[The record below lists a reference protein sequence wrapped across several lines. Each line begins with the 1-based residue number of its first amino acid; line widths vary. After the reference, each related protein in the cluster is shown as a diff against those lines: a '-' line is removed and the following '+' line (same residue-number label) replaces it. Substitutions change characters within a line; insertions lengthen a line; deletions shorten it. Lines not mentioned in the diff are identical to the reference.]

1 MTSPKPD
8 PELEPAAVPFGASK
22 TTKAKNPFFVKAN
35 TKNFGIGALSCR
47 HLSHSILE
55 IQLEAQARTSDP
67 KLISPVS
74 SKWLECVRLQRQ
86 RVILHQRLKLP
97 PAIAQFSHTLDKNT
111 ATQSFKLLNKYRPE
125 SKQEKKARFTATPAS
140 PAEEKEKEKDVKVR
154 SFPSLISSSLT

>member
-1 MTSPKPD
+1 M
-8 PELEPAAVPFGASK
+8 F
-22 TTKAKNPFFVKAN
+22 KAN

-55 IQLEAQARTSDP
+55 IQLEAQATEARTSDP

-86 RVILHQRLKLP
+86 KVILHQRLKLL

-111 ATQSFKLLNKYRPE
+111 ATQLFKLLIKYRPE
-125 SKQEKKARFTATPAS
+125 SKQEKKAHFTATPAS
-140 PAEEKEKEKDVKVR
+140 PAEEKEKDVKVR
-154 SFPSLISSSLT
+154 SFPSLVSSSLT

>member
-1 MTSPKPD
+1 M
-8 PELEPAAVPFGASK
+8 
-22 TTKAKNPFFVKAN
+22 
-35 TKNFGIGALSCR
+35 SCR

-74 SKWLECVRLQRQ
+74 SKWLEQ
-86 RVILHQRLKLP
+86 

-111 ATQSFKLLNKYRPE
+111 VTQLFELLIKYRPE

-140 PAEEKEKEKDVKVR
+140 PAEEKEKDVKVR
-154 SFPSLISSSLT
+154 SFPSLVSSSLT